1 MRGLD
6 TNVLVRYIAG
16 DDTRQT
22 AIAERL
28 MEQSSR
34 QGQPL
39 FIPLVVLCECVWVLS
54 RSFGQTRLEI
64 SNVLEQIL
72 ETELFRIE
80 SDSLVR
86 RSLDAFRAG
95 RGDFADY
102 LIAGICREAGCDDC
116 VTFDRGLAGVAG
128 FAVLR

>member
-1 MRGLD
+1 MRGID

-16 DDTRQT
+16 DDARQT

-34 QGQPL
+34 QGEPL

-54 RSFGQTRLEI
+54 RRYGQTKPQIAR
-64 SNVLEQIL
+64 VLEQIL
-72 ETELFRIE
+72 ETELFQIE
-80 SDSLVR
+80 NDSLMR
-86 RSLDAFRAG
+86 RGLDAFRTG

-102 LIAGICREAGCDDC
+102 LIGEICSAAGCEDC
-116 VTFDRGLAGVAG
+116 VTFDRRMAGAAG
-128 FAVLR
+128 FTVLR